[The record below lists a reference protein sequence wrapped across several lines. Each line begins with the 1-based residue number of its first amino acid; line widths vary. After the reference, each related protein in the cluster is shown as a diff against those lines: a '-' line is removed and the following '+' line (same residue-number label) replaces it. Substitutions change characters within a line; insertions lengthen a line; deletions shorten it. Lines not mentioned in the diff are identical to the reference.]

1 MMTMKNQDEIN
12 LINFFT
18 RNKHLTRAQRA
29 RFASLV
35 ARDIEGFRL
44 SKISNN
50 NGHKFQEFVS
60 IRTKFNPLS
69 TADFLSLFGAPS
81 GLKFLTHDF
90 DPNSDMSMHR
100 LLKQVN
106 NIIKEWKDKIP
117 ESLHK
122 LMTSFVQKGGWI
134 DFKGDKHMLFLEGDN
149 VKKWCSENPKL
160 NPIISNEFG
169 TQIQDF
175 RNTVRLSQPKLEC
188 LLKEVIE
195 SNDYLANLNIKT
207 KNLNRADFYTNVLV
221 LRKILRAILR
231 DIAQRNLHA
240 DVNIEFVRGIYN
252 NSYRT
257 CIISIKHIDS
267 IAGDFEEVKNKLYS
281 KGGALYSVF
290 ESCIGYCDWS
300 IEATFE
306 NNPKRWNIINH
317 TQQEEFQDIDT
328 PNGFTHILTL
338 FKKID

>member
-1 MMTMKNQDEIN
+1 MKNQDEIN

-18 RNKHLTRAQRA
+18 HNKNLTRAQRE

-35 ARDIEGFRL
+35 ARDMDGFKP
-44 SKISNN
+44 SNISNDMGN
-50 NGHKFQEFVS
+50 LQEFES
-60 IRTKFNPLS
+60 ERTKFNPLI

-81 GLKFLTHDF
+81 GFKFLTHDF
-90 DPNSDMSMHR
+90 DPNSDMSMPR

-117 ESLHK
+117 ESLHV

-134 DFKGDKHMLFLEGDN
+134 DFKGDKHKLFLEGDN

-169 TQIQDF
+169 AEIQDF
-175 RNTVRLSQPKLEC
+175 RNTVRLSQPELEGR
-188 LLKEVIE
+188 LNDVIK
-195 SNDYLANLNIKT
+195 SNDLLAELNIKT
-207 KNLNRADFYTNVLV
+207 EKLNRADFYTNVLV
-221 LRKILRAILR
+221 LKKILRAILR
-231 DIAQRNLHA
+231 DIAQRNQQA
-240 DVNIEFVRGIYN
+240 NIKIELVREIYN

-257 CIISIKHIDS
+257 YIIRIKHIDS
-267 IAGDFEEVKNKLYS
+267 RANDFEEVKKKLYS
-281 KGGALYSVF
+281 KGGALYNIF

-306 NNPKRWNIINH
+306 DCPKRWNIINH
-317 TQQEEFQDIDT
+317 TQHDEFQDIDT
-328 PNGFTHILTL
+328 PDGFTHILTF